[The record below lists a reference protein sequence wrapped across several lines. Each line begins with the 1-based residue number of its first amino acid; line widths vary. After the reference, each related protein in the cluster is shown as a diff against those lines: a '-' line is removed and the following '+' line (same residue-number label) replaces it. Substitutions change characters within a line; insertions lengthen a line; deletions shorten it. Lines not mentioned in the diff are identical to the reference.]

1 MNDRKRTAALVTGAG
16 GGLGG
21 AFALEAA
28 RRGWDLILVDLP
40 GTDLA
45 DVGRRL
51 SRVYKVESR
60 CFEMDLSDAGAR
72 RDLADWIRDQGVELA
87 LLVNCAGT
95 GCCCSF
101 HEAPRERIGAIVDVN
116 LQGTVQLTHL
126 LLPQLIRQGKATVIN
141 VSSLSAYYPMPSMA
155 VYAASKAFLLNFSL
169 ALRGELA
176 SKGVRVSALCPAG
189 MITSRELADQV
200 AAQGF
205 FGRITTVETERVA
218 AIAVRAAL
226 RGRAVIIPG
235 VANRILRIAGS
246 LVPQAI
252 VIRILRARWRRAERL
267 LATRAAP
274 PSAAVQTA

>member
-1 MNDRKRTAALVTGAG
+1 METTNRMAALITGAG

-40 GTDLA
+40 GTGLE

-60 CFEMDLSDAGAR
+60 CFEMDLADGEAR
-72 RDLADWIRDQGVELA
+72 RNVVDWIRERGVELA

-95 GCCCSF
+95 GCCSNF
-101 HEAPRERIGAIVDVN
+101 QAAPRERIEAIVEVN

-126 LLPQLIRQGKATVIN
+126 LLPHLIRQEKAAIIN

-155 VYAASKAFLLNFSL
+155 VYAASKTFLLHFSL

-176 SKGVRVSALCPAG
+176 STGVRVSALCPAG
-189 MITSRELADQV
+189 MITSRDTADQV

-205 FGRITTVETERVA
+205 FGRITTLETERVA

-226 RGRAVIIPG
+226 RGKAVVIPG
-235 VANRILRIAGS
+235 LINRIIRLAGS
-246 LVPQAI
+246 LVPQAL
-252 VIRILRARWRRAERL
+252 VIRVLRSRWRRTERL
-267 LATRAAP
+267 LASKASSVP
-274 PSAAVQTA
+274 AVAQGA

>member
-1 MNDRKRTAALVTGAG
+1 MDCQTRRAALVTGAG

-40 GTDLA
+40 GTDLEV
-45 DVGRRL
+45 VGRRL
-51 SRVYKVESR
+51 SRAYKVEAR
-60 CFEMDLSDAGAR
+60 CFEMDLADAAER
-72 RDLADWIRDQGVELA
+72 RSVADWIGERDVDLA

-95 GCCCSF
+95 GCCSSF
-101 HEAPRERIGAIVDVN
+101 HAAPRERIGAIVDVN
-116 LQGTVQLTHL
+116 LQGTVQLTHM
-126 LLPQLIRQGKATVIN
+126 LLPRLIARGEAAIIN

-176 SKGVRVSALCPAG
+176 PTGVRVSALCPAG
-189 MITSRELADQV
+189 MVTSRELADQV

-218 AIAVRAAL
+218 ALAVRGAL
-226 RGRAVIIPG
+226 RGRAVVIPG
-235 VANRILRIAGS
+235 AANRVLRFVSAF
-246 LVPQAI
+246 VPQWI
-252 VIRILRARWRRAERL
+252 VIRVIGARWRKAERL
-267 LATRAAP
+267 LAARPVSRTAAAQP
-274 PSAAVQTA
+274 A